1 MRMSI
6 LDWIR
11 VLEDFKRRGIKVIHR
26 SALEAIYRGK
36 DASLSVVIN
45 RLEKKGLVKRI
56 TKNWIC
62 IPPCEIWE
70 IVKVVF
76 PTAYISL
83 EWALHY
89 HEIIDQEIKVITLV
103 WPDKTRVVTNTYT
116 FEIHKIS
123 KRLYFGFNE
132 KNIADPE
139 KALLDTIYI
148 RKKPPP
154 ELNIELLNIN
164 KLLNYAEK
172 FPKKVRNNV
181 HKLIKEQF

>member
-6 LDWIR
+6 LDWIS
-11 VLEDFKRRGIKVIHR
+11 LLDNFKRKGIKVIHR
-26 SALEAIYRGK
+26 SALEAIYVGK
-36 DASLSVVIN
+36 DTSLSVIIN
-45 RLEKKGLVKRI
+45 RLERRGLIKRI

-70 IVKVVF
+70 IIKIVF

-89 HEIIDQEIKVITLV
+89 HEIMDQEIKVVTLV
-103 WPDKTRVVTNTYT
+103 WLDKTRTITNTYR

-123 KRLYFGFNE
+123 RKLYFGFDE
-132 KNIADPE
+132 KRIAEPE

-148 RKKPPP
+148 RKKIPP

-164 KLLNYAEK
+164 KLLNYANN
-172 FPKKVRNNV
+172 FPKRVQSEI
-181 HKLIKEQF
+181 HKLIKEQL